1 MFYIHIFVIFAIY
14 FQHQQSLFNLKNHF
28 VMKKHLLLL
37 IMLFVANISFAQ
49 GLYDSRVCLGTIACV
64 TLNLDQ
70 DLPNRVEIEIPKP
83 KETMMTTT
91 CLYGP
96 GQPRIES
103 VESTVKFSIN
113 TKMLRADIGEVSTNV
128 FYDMPVDKWYN
139 DKTNSYTTSYWEY
152 IYPNDGRGWT
162 PCYYQVCISV
172 NVTPNY

>member
-1 MFYIHIFVIFAIY
+1 M
-14 FQHQQSLFNLKNHF
+14 
-28 VMKKHLLLL
+28 LL
-37 IMLFVANISFAQ
+37 VVNISFAQ
-49 GLYDSRVCLGTIACV
+49 GIYDYRTYLGTIACV
-64 TLNLDQ
+64 TLDLDQ

-172 NVTPNY
+172 NVTPKY